1 MFNVSVRKIVVSTVA
16 IAAPVAFSFG
26 ASSEAW
32 GGATHNWEKNTGT
45 HAAKTPQLGKDFHR
59 RCQDPQLGK
68 DCHRRWQD
76 PQLGADDQLGVTPP
90 CHVTPAAHRGWR
102 NDTL

>member
-45 HAAKTPQLGKDFHR
+45 HAAKTHNWEKTSTGAAKTHNWEKTVTVAGKTHNWER
-59 RCQDPQLGK
+59 TTN
-68 DCHRRWQD
+68 WE
-76 PQLGADDQLGVTPP
+76 
-90 CHVTPAAHRGWR
+90 
-102 NDTL
+102 